1 MKQSEQHYRSRLQML
16 EQELMHRS
24 GLPLPVEPQR
34 FVEAL
39 VVVYERLVDIERVE
53 YVSLYRVRRILGIIL
68 DLDEIGFNRML
79 QEVFPKL
86 VSGAIPGYRIAL
98 EVDATPRELAAIR
111 RRNWHILIDG
121 IARHI
126 TARPTMRATLSHP
139 ELPDVSIEIE
149 CDLFGEPAERTT
161 SFRMPLLEQLSGAAA
176 AAAPLL
182 IEAAAN
188 ELRAA
193 NALAWRLTD
202 LLQTATTRTIDDE
215 DA

>member
-1 MKQSEQHYRSRLQML
+1 MTTTSNQPERSLTR
-16 EQELMHRS
+16 
-24 GLPLPVEPQR
+24 G
-34 FVEAL
+34 
-39 VVVYERLVDIERVE
+39 RVLLA
-53 YVSLYRVRRILGIIL
+53 SGIII
-68 DLDEIGFNRML
+68 E
-79 QEVFPKL
+79 
-86 VSGAIPGYRIAL
+86 
-98 EVDATPRELAAIR
+98 
-111 RRNWHILIDG
+111 
-121 IARHI
+121 RHI